1 MPTEP
6 TTADRQDRYRT
17 APRRA
22 RRHRRP
28 AAGVALLTAAALLA
42 GCVSVSTTS
51 QDTATAALEAP
62 EDPPGTVLAAAS
74 QDSPFVVHRTDTC
87 GCCGAYEEILE
98 AHGVVVEA
106 SVHEDVSHVRR
117 AFGVPEDQAS
127 CHTGQIAGYAVEGHV
142 PLEAIDRLLTER
154 PEVDGIALAGMPA
167 GSPGMPGPRQGPLV
181 VTLVDGGEVV
191 GELGRY

>member
-1 MPTEP
+1 VPDTP
-6 TTADRQDRYRT
+6 P
-17 APRRA
+17 APRRNGRTRSRNA
-22 RRHRRP
+22 RARLLPVALLVSLLAACIEVTPAPGATGPETQSEPP
-28 AAGVALLTAAALLA
+28 AAG
-42 GCVSVSTTS
+42 S
-51 QDTATAALEAP
+51 
-62 EDPPGTVLAAAS
+62 VLAAAS
-74 QDSPFVVHRTDTC
+74 DQSPFIVHRTDTC

-98 AHGVVVEA
+98 AHGVRVEA
-106 SVHEDVSHVRR
+106 SVHPDVGPVRR

-142 PLEAIDRLLTER
+142 PLEAIDQLLTEQ

-167 GSPGMPGPRQGPLV
+167 GSPGMPGPQEAPLV